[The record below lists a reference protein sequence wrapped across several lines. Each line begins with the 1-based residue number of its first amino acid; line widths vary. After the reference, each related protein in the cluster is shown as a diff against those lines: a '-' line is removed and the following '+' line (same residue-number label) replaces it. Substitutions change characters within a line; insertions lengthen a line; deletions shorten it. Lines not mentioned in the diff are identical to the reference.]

1 VVHLHVSICSPGI
14 HSLILTLFPLDPNRV
29 YEFELSVRKP
39 RRGLGVYLTF
49 RGARRV
55 LSLNGVLDSESKV
68 PGPMAVPSHAADGPS
83 NSYLPVLQDVTVST
97 KTSNASTDT
106 FASSHSGCGIIEVG
120 RYGAIPLSTSGKM
133 QVARTIVYI
142 KAVVLISSYIS
153 SL

>member
-1 VVHLHVSICSPGI
+1 MVHLRLSICFPRS
-14 HSLILTLFPLDPNRV
+14 HSLILTLFPLDPNCV

-55 LSLNGVLDSESKV
+55 LALDGVPDSESEL
-68 PGPMAVPSHAADGPS
+68 PGPMVVPSHAADGPS
-83 NSYLPVLQDVTVST
+83 NSYLPVLQDIAVST

-120 RYGAIPLSTSGKM
+120 RYGAIPLSTSGKI
-133 QVARTIVYI
+133 QVARTSF
-142 KAVVLISSYIS
+142 ASRL
-153 SL
+153 LF